1 MQDRFLRI
9 YFPGNSF
16 SDPKKNFSKKTQSI
30 IFLSMIKLH
39 GASVSNFVNKVKL
52 GILEKGLE
60 YEQLR
65 ISPSQDEEF
74 LKISPMGK
82 IPVLE
87 LDGKFIFES
96 GAILEFLDT
105 IFPQSPKLIP
115 DDPWEAARV
124 REITT
129 IIETYLE
136 IPARKVLLPAT
147 RGKEVSPEL
156 IEEVHPI
163 LTRGIR
169 ALQRVVRFSPYIAG
183 DVFTMADCSGF
194 AHLTV
199 IDEEL
204 RPFYPD
210 NHPLDLLKG
219 CKEYLEFMKTKEGPA
234 LVEKEK
240 QTLRKIL
247 ARAKVKIQ

>member
-1 MQDRFLRI
+1 
-9 YFPGNSF
+9 
-16 SDPKKNFSKKTQSI
+16 
-30 IFLSMIKLH
+30 MIKLH
-39 GASVSNFVNKVKL
+39 GASISNYVNKVKL

-65 ISPSQDEEF
+65 VAPSQEEEF

-87 LDGKFIFES
+87 IDGKFLFES

-105 IFPQSPKLIP
+105 IYPQEPKLIP
-115 DDPWEAARV
+115 EEPWEAARV

-129 IIETYLE
+129 IIEMYLD
-136 IPARKVLLPAT
+136 IPARRVYLPAS

-156 IEEVHPI
+156 VEEIHSSLIKGVK
-163 LTRGIR
+163 
-169 ALQRVVRFSPYIAG
+169 ALQRVVKFSPYIAG
-183 DVFTMADCSGF
+183 EKFTMADCSGF
-194 AHLTV
+194 ANLSV

-204 RPFYPD
+204 RTIYPD
-210 NHPLDLLKG
+210 NHPLDQLKG
-219 CKEYLEFMKTKEGPA
+219 WKEYFEFMKSKQGPA

-240 QTLRKIL
+240 QTLRKII
-247 ARAKVKIQ
+247 ARAKAKIE

>member
-1 MQDRFLRI
+1 
-9 YFPGNSF
+9 
-16 SDPKKNFSKKTQSI
+16 
-30 IFLSMIKLH
+30 MIKLH
-39 GASVSNFVNKVKL
+39 GASISNYVNKVKL

-60 YEQLR
+60 YEQIR
-65 ISPSQDEEF
+65 VAPSQDEEF

-105 IFPQSPKLIP
+105 IYPQEPKLLP
-115 DDPWEAARV
+115 NDPWEAARV

-129 IIETYLE
+129 IVETYID
-136 IPARKVLLPAT
+136 IPARRIYLLAT
-147 RGKEVSPEL
+147 RGKTIAPEL
-156 IEEVHPI
+156 IEEIHPI
-163 LTRGIR
+163 LIKGVK

-183 DVFTMADCSGF
+183 SNFTLADCSAF
-194 AHLTV
+194 ANLSV

-204 RPFYPD
+204 RSIYPD
-210 NHPLDLLKG
+210 NHPLDQLAG
-219 CKEYLEFMKTKEGPA
+219 WKEYYEFMKTKEGPA

-247 ARAKVKIQ
+247 ARAKAKID